1 MTKQKRWKGF
11 LWILP
16 SLFGTIVFY
25 CVPLM
30 DVIRRSVTENA
41 SSAFV
46 GWKNFQTVFE
56 NTAFQLAAKNTLRF
70 IAVGIPLLLS
80 LSLLLAVVIMRCRW
94 GDFYK
99 SAMLLPMALPAVSVA
114 LIWKLLFHNHGV
126 LNAWST
132 SAQQMLDVGRAIV
145 RRTILHGTAFEK
157 VLTLIGLQT
166 TDWLNSGAS
175 FWVLVLS
182 YLWRNIGYD
191 MVLWIAGLQQIEN
204 DIYEAARV
212 DGAGEIRIF
221 FWIILPNMKQVFYT
235 VAVLS
240 LLNSFKVF
248 REAYLVAGNYPH
260 ESMYLMQHLFNNWF
274 AALSLDKMSAAS
286 VLLGM
291 VILLMI
297 ILLHRAWGNDLC

>member
-1 MTKQKRWKGF
+1 MTKQKRWKGY

-16 SLFGTIVFY
+16 SLFGTIIFY
-25 CVPLM
+25 CVPLL

-41 SSAFV
+41 GSAFV

-56 NTAFQLAAKNTLRF
+56 NTAFQLAAQNTLRF
-70 IAVGIPLLLS
+70 IAVCIPLLLT

-94 GDFYK
+94 GNFYK

-126 LNAWST
+126 LN
-132 SAQQMLDVGRAIV
+132 G
-145 RRTILHGTAFEK
+145 
-157 VLTLIGLQT
+157 VLSLIGLQT

>member
-1 MTKQKRWKGF
+1 MTNQKRWKGF

-16 SLFGTIVFY
+16 SLFGTIIFY

-41 SSAFV
+41 GSAFV

-70 IAVGIPLLLS
+70 IAVCIPLLLS

-94 GDFYK
+94 ENFYK
-99 SAMLLPMALPAVSVA
+99 SAMLLSMALPAVSVA

-126 LNAWST
+126 LN
-132 SAQQMLDVGRAIV
+132 G
-145 RRTILHGTAFEK
+145 

-297 ILLHRAWGNDLC
+297 ILLYRAWGDDLC

>member
-1 MTKQKRWKGF
+1 MTKQKRWKGY

-16 SLFGTIVFY
+16 SLFGTIIFY
-25 CVPLM
+25 CVPLL

-41 SSAFV
+41 GSAFV
-46 GWKNFQTVFE
+46 GWKDFQTVFE
-56 NTAFQLAAKNTLRF
+56 NTAFQLAAQNTLRF
-70 IAVGIPLLLS
+70 IAICIPLLLS

-94 GDFYK
+94 GNFYK

-126 LNAWST
+126 LN
-132 SAQQMLDVGRAIV
+132 G
-145 RRTILHGTAFEK
+145 

-204 DIYEAARV
+204 GIYEAARV

>member
-1 MTKQKRWKGF
+1 MTKQKRWKGY

-16 SLFGTIVFY
+16 SLFGTIIFY

-41 SSAFV
+41 GSAFV

-70 IAVGIPLLLS
+70 IVVCIPLLLP

-94 GDFYK
+94 GNFYK
-99 SAMLLPMALPAVSVA
+99 SVMLLPMALPAVSVA
-114 LIWKLLFHNHGV
+114 LIWKFLFHNHGV
-126 LNAWST
+126 LN
-132 SAQQMLDVGRAIV
+132 G
-145 RRTILHGTAFEK
+145 

>member
-1 MTKQKRWKGF
+1 MTNQKRWKGF

-16 SLFGTIVFY
+16 SLFGTIIFY

-41 SSAFV
+41 GSAFV

-70 IAVGIPLLLS
+70 IAVCIPLLLS

-94 GDFYK
+94 GNFYK

-126 LNAWST
+126 LN
-132 SAQQMLDVGRAIV
+132 G
-145 RRTILHGTAFEK
+145 

>member
-1 MTKQKRWKGF
+1 M
-11 LWILP
+11 
-16 SLFGTIVFY
+16 FY

-41 SSAFV
+41 GSAFV
-46 GWKNFQTVFE
+46 GLKNFQTVFE
-56 NTAFQLAAKNTLRF
+56 NTASQLAAKNTLRF
-70 IAVGIPLLLS
+70 IAICIPLLLS

-94 GDFYK
+94 GNFYK

-126 LNAWST
+126 LN
-132 SAQQMLDVGRAIV
+132 G
-145 RRTILHGTAFEK
+145 

>member
-1 MTKQKRWKGF
+1 MTNQKRWKGF

-16 SLFGTIVFY
+16 SLFGTIIFY
-25 CVPLM
+25 CIPLM

-41 SSAFV
+41 GSAFV
-46 GWKNFQTVFE
+46 GLKNFQTVFE
-56 NTAFQLAAKNTLRF
+56 NTAFKLAAKNTLRF
-70 IAVGIPLLLS
+70 IVVCIPLLLTM
-80 LSLLLAVVIMRCRW
+80 SLLLAVVIMRCRW
-94 GDFYK
+94 GNFYK

-126 LNAWST
+126 LN
-132 SAQQMLDVGRAIV
+132 G
-145 RRTILHGTAFEK
+145 
-157 VLTLIGLQT
+157 VLSLIGLQT

-291 VILLMI
+291 VIFLMI
-297 ILLHRAWGNDLC
+297 ILLHRAWGNNLC

>member
-1 MTKQKRWKGF
+1 MTRQKRWKGY

-16 SLFGTIVFY
+16 SLFGTIIFY

-41 SSAFV
+41 GSAFV
-46 GWKNFQTVFE
+46 GLKNFQTVFN

-70 IAVGIPLLLS
+70 IAVCIPLLLS
-80 LSLLLAVVIMRCRW
+80 LSLLLAVVIVRCRW
-94 GDFYK
+94 GNFYK
-99 SAMLLPMALPAVSVA
+99 SAMLLPMVLPAVSVA

-126 LNAWST
+126 LN
-132 SAQQMLDVGRAIV
+132 G
-145 RRTILHGTAFEK
+145 G
-157 VLTLIGLQT
+157 LTLIGLQT

-182 YLWRNIGYD
+182 YLWKNIGYD
-191 MVLWIAGLQQIEN
+191 IVLWIAGLQQIEN

-297 ILLHRAWGNDLC
+297 ILLYRAWGDDLC

>member
-1 MTKQKRWKGF
+1 MTNQKRWKGY

-16 SLFGTIVFY
+16 SLFGTIIFY

-41 SSAFV
+41 GSAFV
-46 GWKNFQTVFE
+46 GLKNFQTVFE
-56 NTAFQLAAKNTLRF
+56 NTAFQLAAQNTLRF
-70 IAVGIPLLLS
+70 IAVCIPLLLS

-94 GDFYK
+94 GNFYK

-126 LNAWST
+126 LN
-132 SAQQMLDVGRAIV
+132 G
-145 RRTILHGTAFEK
+145 

>member
-1 MTKQKRWKGF
+1 MTKQKRWKGY

-16 SLFGTIVFY
+16 SLFGTIIFY

-41 SSAFV
+41 GSAFV
-46 GWKNFQTVFE
+46 GLKNFQTVFE

-70 IAVGIPLLLS
+70 IAVCIPLLLS

-94 GDFYK
+94 GNFYK

-126 LNAWST
+126 LN
-132 SAQQMLDVGRAIV
+132 G
-145 RRTILHGTAFEK
+145 

-297 ILLHRAWGNDLC
+297 IFLHRAWGNDLC